1 MNYVE
6 LWGNKI
12 RAKDVV
18 NANGKSIELKSIQI
32 SGNSGSGATLK
43 TGLKSTSS
51 KIISIDCS
59 YPTIPW
65 IIDGEYYVVF
75 LQYMHLGSNIYGF
88 GGINNASVSATVYY
102 VDV

>member
-32 SGNSGSGATLK
+32 SGNSGSGATLQVRK
-43 TGLKSTSS
+43 LFLSIAHIQLFHGSLMAST
-51 KIISIDCS
+51 ILHS
-59 YPTIPW
+59 Y
-65 IIDGEYYVVF
+65 
-75 LQYMHLGSNIYGF
+75 NIC
-88 GGINNASVSATVYY
+88 I
-102 VDV
+102 

>member
-1 MNYVE
+1 MYMNYVK

-43 TGLKSTSS
+43 L
-51 KIISIDCS
+51 D
-59 YPTIPW
+59 
-65 IIDGEYYVVF
+65 
-75 LQYMHLGSNIYGF
+75 
-88 GGINNASVSATVYY
+88 
-102 VDV
+102 

>member
-1 MNYVE
+1 MNYVK

-43 TGLKSTSS
+43 LDWNLQVRKLFLSIAHIQLFHGSLMASTMLY
-51 KIISIDCS
+51 S
-59 YPTIPW
+59 Y
-65 IIDGEYYVVF
+65 
-75 LQYMHLGSNIYGF
+75 NIC
-88 GGINNASVSATVYY
+88 I
-102 VDV
+102 

>member
-1 MNYVE
+1 MNYVK

-65 IIDGEYYVVF
+65 IIDSEYYVVF

>member
-1 MNYVE
+1 MVQE
-6 LWGNKI
+6 
-12 RAKDVV
+12 
-18 NANGKSIELKSIQI
+18 
-32 SGNSGSGATLK
+32 ATLK

-51 KIISIDCS
+51 ENYFYRLLI
-59 YPTIPW
+59 PTIPW